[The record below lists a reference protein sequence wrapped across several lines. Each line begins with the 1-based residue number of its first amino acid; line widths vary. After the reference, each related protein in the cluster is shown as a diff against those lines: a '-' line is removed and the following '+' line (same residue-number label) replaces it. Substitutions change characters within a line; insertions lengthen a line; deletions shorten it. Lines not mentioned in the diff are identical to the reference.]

1 MTLHGDTRIDNYYWL
16 RDDER
21 ARPDVLEYL
30 HAENAYGKQVMD
42 SQLSLQERL
51 LKEIIDRIPQREVS
65 APYSKNG
72 FRYRQVYEP
81 GCEYAIYQRQSVLKE
96 EWDEWEILLDANQRA
111 AKSEFYTLGGLGI
124 APNNQLMAVAE
135 DYLSRRQYGLR
146 FCDLSNGEWYPE
158 ILENVTSGFC
168 LGATIHALFGM
179 CVNIPPR
186 CSLIRSG
193 ATPSGH
199 RRRATR
205 WSTRKKMRPSTSAC
219 IKPPPSSSW

>member
-96 EWDEWEILLDANQRA
+96 EWDEWR
-111 AKSEFYTLGGLGI
+111 SCSM
-124 APNNQLMAVAE
+124 P
-135 DYLSRRQYGLR
+135 
-146 FCDLSNGEWYPE
+146 
-158 ILENVTSGFC
+158 TSG
-168 LGATIHALFGM
+168 
-179 CVNIPPR
+179 
-186 CSLIRSG
+186 
-193 ATPSGH
+193 
-199 RRRATR
+199 RRRAS
-205 WSTRKKMRPSTSAC
+205 STPWADWALRPTTS
-219 IKPPPSSSW
+219 

>member
-1 MTLHGDTRIDNYYWL
+1 MSARDLTCWSICTRRTL
-16 RDDER
+16 
-21 ARPDVLEYL
+21 
-30 HAENAYGKQVMD
+30 YGKQVMD

-135 DYLSRRQYGLR
+135 DYLPAASTACA
-146 FCDLSNGEWYPE
+146 FA
-158 ILENVTSGFC
+158 TS
-168 LGATIHALFGM
+168 ATA
-179 CVNIPPR
+179 
-186 CSLIRSG
+186 SG
-193 ATPSGH
+193 
-199 RRRATR
+199 
-205 WSTRKKMRPSTSAC
+205 TRKSSKMSPPALPRSNDSRFVWYVRKHPTTLLPYQVWCHTVGTPAQSDALVYEEKDETFYVSVH
-219 IKPPPSSSW
+219 KPPPSSSW

>member
-158 ILENVTSGFC
+158 ILENVTSGF
-168 LGATIHALFGM
+168 A
-179 CVNIPPR
+179 
-186 CSLIRSG
+186 
-193 ATPSGH
+193 
-199 RRRATR
+199 
-205 WSTRKKMRPSTSAC
+205 
-219 IKPPPSSSW
+219 

>member
-30 HAENAYGKQVMD
+30 HAENAYGKRVMD

-96 EWDEWEILLDANQRA
+96 EWDEWEILLDGNQRA
-111 AKSEFYTLGGLGI
+111 AKSEFYTLGGLGV

-146 FCDLSNGEWYPE
+146 FCNLSSGEWYPE
-158 ILENVTSGFC
+158 IPGKCYLRVCLEQ
-168 LGATIHALFGM
+168 
-179 CVNIPPR
+179 
-186 CSLIRSG
+186 
-193 ATPSGH
+193 
-199 RRRATR
+199 
-205 WSTRKKMRPSTSAC
+205 
-219 IKPPPSSSW
+219 

>member
-158 ILENVTSGFC
+158 MSPPALP
-168 LGATIHALFGM
+168 GATIHALFGM

>member
-1 MTLHGDTRIDNYYWL
+1 MPPKAKRIPHAMTLHGDTRIDNYYWL

-124 APNNQLMAVAE
+124 APNNQLM
-135 DYLSRRQYGLR
+135 
-146 FCDLSNGEWYPE
+146 
-158 ILENVTSGFC
+158 
-168 LGATIHALFGM
+168 
-179 CVNIPPR
+179 
-186 CSLIRSG
+186 
-193 ATPSGH
+193 
-199 RRRATR
+199 
-205 WSTRKKMRPSTSAC
+205 
-219 IKPPPSSSW
+219 

>member
-158 ILENVTSGFC
+158 ILENVTSGF
-168 LGATIHALFGM
+168 AWIHALFGM
-179 CVNIPPR
+179 WVNIPPR

>member
-96 EWDEWEILLDANQRA
+96 EWDEWEILLDANPV
-111 AKSEFYTLGGLGI
+111 SYTHL
-124 APNNQLMAVAE
+124 N
-135 DYLSRRQYGLR
+135 
-146 FCDLSNGEWYPE
+146 
-158 ILENVTSGFC
+158 
-168 LGATIHALFGM
+168 
-179 CVNIPPR
+179 
-186 CSLIRSG
+186 
-193 ATPSGH
+193 H
-199 RRRATR
+199 RRMFSPCAVFPLQTEGKAFGKQVNTVQC
-205 WSTRKKMRPSTSAC
+205 SVRKLQ
-219 IKPPPSSSW
+219 I

>member
-1 MTLHGDTRIDNYYWL
+1 MPTSGR
-16 RDDER
+16 RR
-21 ARPDVLEYL
+21 ASSTP
-30 HAENAYGKQVMD
+30 
-42 SQLSLQERL
+42 
-51 LKEIIDRIPQREVS
+51 
-65 APYSKNG
+65 
-72 FRYRQVYEP
+72 
-81 GCEYAIYQRQSVLKE
+81 
-96 EWDEWEILLDANQRA
+96 
-111 AKSEFYTLGGLGI
+111 GGLGI

-158 ILENVTSGFC
+158 ILENVTSGF
-168 LGATIHALFGM
+168 ARVTIHALFGM

-205 WSTRKKMRPSTSAC
+205 WSTRKR
-219 IKPPPSSSW
+219 

>member
-1 MTLHGDTRIDNYYWL
+1 
-16 RDDER
+16 
-21 ARPDVLEYL
+21 
-30 HAENAYGKQVMD
+30 
-42 SQLSLQERL
+42 
-51 LKEIIDRIPQREVS
+51 
-65 APYSKNG
+65 
-72 FRYRQVYEP
+72 
-81 GCEYAIYQRQSVLKE
+81 VLKE

-158 ILENVTSGFC
+158 ILENVTSGFAWSNDSRFVWYVRKHPTT
-168 LGATIHALFGM
+168 LL
-179 CVNIPPR
+179 
-186 CSLIRSG
+186 LIRSG
-193 ATPSGH
+193 ATPSGR
-199 RRRATR
+199 RRRATC

>member
-158 ILENVTSGFC
+158 ILENVTSGFA
-168 LGATIHALFGM
+168 GATIHALFGM

>member
-135 DYLSRRQYGLR
+135 DYLSRASTVCV
-146 FCDLSNGEWYPE
+146 FA
-158 ILENVTSGFC
+158 TSATASGIRRPWKMSPPA
-168 LGATIHALFGM
+168 LPGAMIHALCGT

-186 CSLIRSG
+186 CFLIRSG
-193 ATPSGH
+193 ATPLGR
-199 RRRATR
+199 RRRATC

-219 IKPPPSSSW
+219 IKPHPSSSW

>member
-72 FRYRQVYEP
+72 FRYRQVYE
-81 GCEYAIYQRQSVLKE
+81 
-96 EWDEWEILLDANQRA
+96 
-111 AKSEFYTLGGLGI
+111 KSGMSGRSCST
-124 APNNQLMAVAE
+124 P
-135 DYLSRRQYGLR
+135 
-146 FCDLSNGEWYPE
+146 
-158 ILENVTSGFC
+158 TSG
-168 LGATIHALFGM
+168 
-179 CVNIPPR
+179 
-186 CSLIRSG
+186 
-193 ATPSGH
+193 
-199 RRRATR
+199 RRRAS
-205 WSTRKKMRPSTSAC
+205 STPWADWALRPTTS
-219 IKPPPSSSW
+219 